1 VISGDPYGSG
11 PYVVREKMP
20 AGYAFPAHNH
30 PGIENFTIISGTFN
44 IGMGDKLDKKHAQT
58 LRAGAFLSMPAKM
71 VGEHRRRDPTSRPGA
86 IGDHLCEPGRRS
98 VHWSSLTITDQVPC
112 ARTNSPI
119 RRRFL
124 L

>member
-1 VISGDPYGSG
+1 MQFAVISGDPYGSG

-71 VGEHRRRDPTSRPGA
+71 NHYAWASTAAVIQLHGQGPLAITYVNPADDPSKTGAASR
-86 IGDHLCEPGRRS
+86 
-98 VHWSSLTITDQVPC
+98 
-112 ARTNSPI
+112 
-119 RRRFL
+119 
-124 L
+124 